1 MASATVQQHIR
12 TCHSRTSRD
21 YQPSCQGSKES
32 TLHSCTSF
40 LQPRL
45 CPGIHIARGR
55 CHAIL
60 FEGHTQVDVASP
72 CAAPTPIPLGAG
84 HAVGGIPEL
93 GLCGSYWLPWA
104 QTFCDKKRLRRGSMK
119 TSSSR
124 LRGLLTSRCAQNDR
138 KCYANGS
145 GLILA
150 FFPKPKAH
158 LGPWVFPKP
167 RPTLVLGF
175 FFKPQGPPGPWG
187 FVKTPSPAWSLGS
200 GVFKP
205 WFPNSSA

>member
-45 CPGIHIARGR
+45 CPGIRIARGR

-104 QTFCDKKRLRRGSMK
+104 QTFCDKERLRRGSMK

-145 GLILA
+145 GLILV
-150 FFPKPKAH
+150 FFPN
-158 LGPWVFPKP
+158 P

-175 FFKPQGPPGPWG
+175 FQSQGPPWSLG
-187 FVKTPSPAWSLGS
+187 FFKTPRTRRVKTPSPAWSLGS